1 MRSSIQRAGFAAVV
15 TVMAVAAAGTI
26 EADGMGRGLV
36 IADEQLVAV
45 SEALDSGLCAFAIAM
60 CSSQSAWA
68 VQEASK

>member
-1 MRSSIQRAGFAAVV
+1 
-15 TVMAVAAAGTI
+15 
-26 EADGMGRGLV
+26 MGRGLV

>member
-1 MRSSIQRAGFAAVV
+1 MMALAA
-15 TVMAVAAAGTI
+15 TGTI

-60 CSSQSAWA
+60 YSSQSAWA
-68 VQEASK
+68 VQEAPK